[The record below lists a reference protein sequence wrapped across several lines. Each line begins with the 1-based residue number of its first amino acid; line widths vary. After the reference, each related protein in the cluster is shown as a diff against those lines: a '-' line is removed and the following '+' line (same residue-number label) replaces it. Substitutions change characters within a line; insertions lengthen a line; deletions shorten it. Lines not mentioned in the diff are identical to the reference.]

1 MRDLRE
7 VQMASLMAG
16 LEMQMGA
23 VIDQVARQVG
33 VKRVAVHGARG
44 RLIAGF
50 VILARAWL

>member
-1 MRDLRE
+1 
-7 VQMASLMAG
+7 MASLMAG

-23 VIDQVARQVG
+23 VIDQVARQAG